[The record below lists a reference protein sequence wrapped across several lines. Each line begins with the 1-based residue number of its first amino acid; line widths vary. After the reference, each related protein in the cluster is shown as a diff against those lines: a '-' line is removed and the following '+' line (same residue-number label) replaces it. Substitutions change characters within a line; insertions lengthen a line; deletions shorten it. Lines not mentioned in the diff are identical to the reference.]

1 MEIRIAKMEKEIALM
16 AQTQEQM
23 SESLKSIAD
32 TLEKISGVQF
42 DTKLLEERMQHLDR
56 DLVESFTRVHK
67 RIDELEK
74 TRNLLVK
81 IIVGGFITALVGF
94 IVKGGLV

>member
-1 MEIRIAKMEKEIALM
+1 MEIRIAKMEQEIALM

-23 SESLKSIAD
+23 SQSLKSIAT
-32 TLEKISGVQF
+32 TLEKISGVQL

-67 RIDELEK
+67 RIEEVEK
-74 TRNLLVK
+74 SRNLLIKV
-81 IIVGGFITALVGF
+81 IVVGFLSALVGF
-94 IVKGGLV
+94 AFKGGLV